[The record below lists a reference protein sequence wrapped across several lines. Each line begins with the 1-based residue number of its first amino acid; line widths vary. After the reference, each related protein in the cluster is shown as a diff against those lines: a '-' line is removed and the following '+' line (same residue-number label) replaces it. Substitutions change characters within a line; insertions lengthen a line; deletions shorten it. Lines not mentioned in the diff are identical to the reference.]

1 MRRFEE
7 MHMALESWG
16 WFVQLVESGTFT
28 RAADELQIPQQTL
41 SARLASLERELGCKL
56 LVRGVPLATTRA
68 GEAFFSY
75 AREQEAART
84 RMLRQVSE
92 VTIGGSGE
100 LKVGISNLRGRVLMP
115 HVIRQFHSS
124 LPNVR
129 IKLMEG
135 TNEEL
140 IELAEHGEAD
150 VAVACFGSGHPGVSV
165 RPLYREEVVLAID
178 PALLES
184 VTGVGAAQAI
194 ATIEAEGLESLA
206 SCPFLLERIDDISG
220 RVARHELQSAGIK
233 PAGFVESENM
243 MTLLSLCAAGLGGVF
258 CPTNMLDETSN
269 LTKDL
274 VRIKLSDE
282 ACYQISIGTP
292 KGSAPWLPAQMFE
305 DILGSLYG
313 QSDGAA
319 A

>member
-1 MRRFEE
+1 MS
-7 MHMALESWG
+7 LESWG

-56 LVRGVPLATTRA
+56 LIRGVPLALTRA
-68 GEAFFSY
+68 GEAFFPY

-100 LKVGISNLRGRVLMP
+100 LKVGISNMRGRVLMP

-135 TNEEL
+135 TNEEPHRAGRARRGRRGGRL
-140 IELAEHGEAD
+140 FRQRA
-150 VAVACFGSGHPGVSV
+150 PGVSV

-184 VTGVGAAQAI
+184 ATGLNVEQAAS
-194 ATIEAEGLESLA
+194 TLETEGLAILA
-206 SCPFLLERIDDISG
+206 DCPFLLERIDDISG
-220 RVARHELQSAGIK
+220 RVARNELQSAGIK
-233 PAGFVESENM
+233 PIGFVESENM
-243 MTLLSLCAAGLGGVF
+243 MTLLSLCAAGLGGLF
-258 CPTNMLDETSN
+258 CPTNMLDETTD
-269 LTKDL
+269 LTKNL
-274 VRIKLSDE
+274 VRVKLSEE
-282 ACYQISIGTP
+282 AGTR
-292 KGSAPWLPAQMFE
+292 SA
-305 DILGSLYG
+305 
-313 QSDGAA
+313 
-319 A
+319 

>member
-1 MRRFEE
+1 MS
-7 MHMALESWG
+7 LESWG

-56 LVRGVPLATTRA
+56 LVRGVPLALTRA

-100 LKVGISNLRGRVLMP
+100 LKVGISNMRGRVLMP

-140 IELAEHGEAD
+140 IELAEHGEA
-150 VAVACFGSGHPGVSV
+150 ALSRGSGAGH
-165 RPLYREEVVLAID
+165 RPRSSRKRD
-178 PALLES
+178 R
-184 VTGVGAAQAI
+184 
-194 ATIEAEGLESLA
+194 AERGTS
-206 SCPFLLERIDDISG
+206 RID
-220 RVARHELQSAGIK
+220 A
-233 PAGFVESENM
+233 
-243 MTLLSLCAAGLGGVF
+243 
-258 CPTNMLDETSN
+258 
-269 LTKDL
+269 
-274 VRIKLSDE
+274 
-282 ACYQISIGTP
+282 
-292 KGSAPWLPAQMFE
+292 
-305 DILGSLYG
+305 
-313 QSDGAA
+313 
-319 A
+319 

>member
-1 MRRFEE
+1 MS
-7 MHMALESWG
+7 LESWG

-41 SARLASLERELGCKL
+41 
-56 LVRGVPLATTRA
+56 TRA

-100 LKVGISNLRGRVLMP
+100 LKVGISNMRGRVLMP

-150 VAVACFGSGHPGVSV
+150 VVVACFGSGHPGVSV
-165 RPLYREEVVLAID
+165 KPLYREEVVLAID
-178 PALLES
+178 PDLLES
-184 VTGVGAAQAI
+184 ATGLNAEQAAS
-194 ATIEAEGLESLA
+194 TLETEGLAILA
-206 SCPFLLERIDDISG
+206 DCPFLLERIDDISG
-220 RVARHELQSAGIK
+220 RVARNELQSAGIK
-233 PAGFVESENM
+233 PIGFVESENM
-243 MTLLSLCAAGLGGVF
+243 MTLLSLCAAGLGGLF
-258 CPTNMLDETSN
+258 CPTNMLDETTD
-269 LTKDL
+269 LTKNL
-274 VRIKLSDE
+274 VRVKLSEE
-282 ACYQISIGTP
+282 AGYQISIGTP
-292 KGSAPWLPAQMFE
+292 KGSVPWLPAQMFE

-313 QSDGAA
+313 ESGGAA

>member
-1 MRRFEE
+1 M
-7 MHMALESWG
+7 
-16 WFVQLVESGTFT
+16 
-28 RAADELQIPQQTL
+28 I
-41 SARLASLERELGCKL
+41 
-56 LVRGVPLATTRA
+56 RGVPLALTRA

-100 LKVGISNLRGRVLMP
+100 LKVGISNMRGRVLMP

-150 VAVACFGSGHPGVSV
+150 VVVACFGSGHPGVSV

-184 VTGVGAAQAI
+184 ATGLNVEQAVS
-194 ATIEAEGLESLA
+194 TLETEGLAILA
-206 SCPFLLERIDDISG
+206 DCPFLLERIDDISG
-220 RVARHELQSAGIK
+220 RVARNELQSAGIK
-233 PAGFVESENM
+233 PIGFVESENM
-243 MTLLSLCAAGLGGVF
+243 MTLLSLCAAGLGGLF
-258 CPTNMLDETSN
+258 CPTNMLDETTD
-269 LTKDL
+269 LTKNP
-274 VRIKLSDE
+274 VRVKLSEE
-282 ACYQISIGTP
+282 AGYQISIGTP
-292 KGSAPWLPAQMFE
+292 KGSVPWLPAQMFE

-313 QSDGAA
+313 ESGGAA

>member
-1 MRRFEE
+1 
-7 MHMALESWG
+7 MALESWG
-16 WFVQLVESGTFT
+16 WFVQLVNSGTFT

-56 LVRGVPLATTRA
+56 LARGVPLTPTRA

-100 LKVGISNLRGRVLMP
+100 LKVGISNMRGRVLMP

-140 IELAEHGEAD
+140 IDLAEHGEAD
-150 VAVACFGSGHPGVSV
+150 VVVACFGNGHPGVSV

-178 PALLES
+178 PALLEE
-184 VTGVGAAQAI
+184 VTGLDAADA
-194 ATIEAEGLESLA
+194 ALRIEAEGLGVLET
-206 SCPFLLERIDDISG
+206 CPFLLERVDDISG
-220 RVARHELQSAGIK
+220 RVARHELQNAGIR
-233 PAGFVESENM
+233 PVGFVESENM

-258 CPTNMLDETSN
+258 CPTNMLDATDD
-269 LTKDL
+269 LTRGL

-282 ACYQISIGTP
+282 AVYQISIGAE
-292 KGSAPWLPAQMFE
+292 KGSVPWLPAQMFE
-305 DILGSLYG
+305 NILGSLFG
-313 QSDGAA
+313 DASEGAA
-319 A
+319 